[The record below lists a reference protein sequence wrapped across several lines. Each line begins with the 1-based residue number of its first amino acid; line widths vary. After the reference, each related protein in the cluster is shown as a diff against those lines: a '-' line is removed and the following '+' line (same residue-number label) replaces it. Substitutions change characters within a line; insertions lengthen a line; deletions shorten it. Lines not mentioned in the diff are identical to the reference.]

1 MTSLET
7 MTGEP
12 PPAGDQELQQ
22 QLRESEAR
30 VENLTREVEQLQLQ
44 KEQSKQEVS
53 ALTTQL
59 QTKDKLLQEKDKQI
73 RELQQ
78 IASGKEE
85 GCAATGS
92 LQLEWKEGP
101 PVPFATYGHSVAVS
115 QNLLYC
121 CNSSNDT
128 TVLVFNAETG
138 QWRVLPECPRIFFS
152 ITVVNGQPTS
162 IGGERSGKT
171 TNTLLSYMEGERDL
185 PQQKWIEQFPP
196 MTYCRSNP
204 AVISNGKSLIVAGGW
219 EGYTEKLTT
228 VEVMD
233 TQTLLWSTV
242 ASLPFSLF
250 EATAAICGERLY
262 IGGGLSNSGKAKSVV
277 VCKLKHILQSHSR
290 SLPTR
295 LRRPVWKEVASLPVV
310 KSSLVAFR
318 GQLLAVGGGSTLTGA
333 DSSFEVRRYDATTN
347 SWNVVSQM
355 RGKRHR
361 SFAAVLSNGTLIAC
375 GGFTPDGPTSSVEIA
390 NLLL

>member
-1 MTSLET
+1 
-7 MTGEP
+7 
-12 PPAGDQELQQ
+12 
-22 QLRESEAR
+22 
-30 VENLTREVEQLQLQ
+30 
-44 KEQSKQEVS
+44 
-53 ALTTQL
+53 
-59 QTKDKLLQEKDKQI
+59 
-73 RELQQ
+73 
-78 IASGKEE
+78 
-85 GCAATGS
+85 
-92 LQLEWKEGP
+92 
-101 PVPFATYGHSVAVS
+101 
-115 QNLLYC
+115 
-121 CNSSNDT
+121 
-128 TVLVFNAETG
+128 
-138 QWRVLPECPRIFFS
+138 
-152 ITVVNGQPTS
+152 
-162 IGGERSGKT
+162 
-171 TNTLLSYMEGERDL
+171 
-185 PQQKWIEQFPP
+185 

-242 ASLPFSLF
+242 ASLPFPLF

-262 IGGGLSNSGKAKSVV
+262 LGGGLGYTGKAKSVV
-277 VCKLKHILQSHSR
+277 VCKLKNILQSHSR

-310 KSSLVAFR
+310 KSSLVAFQ

-333 DSSFEVRRYDATTN
+333 DSSPEVRRYDATTN